1 MPGPLQSYRD
11 SNGVTWTVMEAENGW
26 TQLGSVL
33 DEADPKYDPPP
44 EDVTASMP
52 PAVSGDMST
61 VIRPN
66 AEQTRV
72 IFVELRD
79 KMEAQATKLRGRAV
93 LSVKAKAPVP
103 WWVWALLG
111 FAVLKSRRR

>member
-11 SNGVTWTVMEAENGW
+11 SNGVTWTVMQASNGW
-26 TQLGSVL
+26 TLLGSVL

-52 PAVSGDMST
+52 PAAGEDLAS
-61 VIRPN
+61 VIAPTP
-66 AEQTRV
+66 EQTRV
-72 IFVELRD
+72 IFIELRN
-79 KMEAQATKLRGRAV
+79 KMEQQATKLKGKAV
-93 LSVKAKAPVP
+93 LGVSAKAPIP

-111 FAVLKSRRR
+111 FAVLKARRR

>member
-11 SNGVTWTVMEAENGW
+11 SNGVTWTVMQASNGW
-26 TQLGSVL
+26 TLLGSVL
-33 DEADPKYDPPP
+33 DDADPKYDPPA

-52 PAVSGDMST
+52 PAAGEDLSS
-61 VIRPN
+61 VIAPT

-72 IFVELRD
+72 IFIELRG
-79 KMEAQATKLRGRAV
+79 KMEEQATKLRGKAV
-93 LSVKAKAPVP
+93 LGVKAKAPVP